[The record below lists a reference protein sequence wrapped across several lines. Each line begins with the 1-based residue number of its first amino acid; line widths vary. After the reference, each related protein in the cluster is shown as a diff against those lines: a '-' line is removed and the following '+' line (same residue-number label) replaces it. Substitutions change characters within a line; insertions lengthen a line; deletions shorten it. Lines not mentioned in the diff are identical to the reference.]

1 MVDLPTRAEEVR
13 NDNNTWCGGFCCVG
27 RQVGSRRHLLTES
40 SPAKLQ
46 KGGRRIAKGED
57 PEIRMQATPESN
69 TLA

>member
-13 NDNNTWCGGFCCVG
+13 RVVMITIRGVVGFAVL
-27 RQVGSRRHLLTES
+27 VGSRRHLLTES